1 MLSIFL
7 LLRVTF
13 FLCVR
18 LCVIVYWMFFTKL
31 FSPKLKLIK
40 KQEYNSVHIPH
51 ITFEAI
57 FGIAFPLRGKIC
69 WILPIC
75 KIISI
80 WLKLRRTHDSQLGQ
94 KLDDTQTVKWI
105 NANTTRSSESYGRSE
120 ITDSLDCPDI
130 LDCPDSLDCHDI

>member
-1 MLSIFL
+1 MSVCVSLY
-7 LLRVTF
+7 T
-13 FLCVR
+13 LC
-18 LCVIVYWMFFTKL
+18 YFAKL
-31 FSPKLKLIK
+31 FFPKHMFK
-40 KQEYNSVHIPH
+40 KKREYDSVIIPH

-120 ITDSLDCPDI
+120 ITDSLDCHDS
-130 LDCPDSLDCHDI
+130 LDWPDSLDCPNKFRLP